1 MAARRPRRRPKR
13 LTAAAVAAR
22 ALSGAGRS
30 TAAPVAAR
38 PDRPDFRRLAV
49 VAYEYPADLY
59 EHDFGVTPAA
69 VIAADD
75 ALRADCARRYP
86 DNPDRAAAAYHR
98 WRYALLAAAVD
109 AAAREDDAAERARWA
124 VFVAGQRA
132 GARGADGVCH
142 IGR

>member
-1 MAARRPRRRPKR
+1 MAARRPRRRPR
-13 LTAAAVAAR
+13 RPTAA
-22 ALSGAGRS
+22 
-30 TAAPVAAR
+30 AAR

-86 DNPDRAAAAYHR
+86 DNPDRAAAEYYR
-98 WRYALLAAAVD
+98 WRYELVVAAFEEWRRED
-109 AAAREDDAAERARWA
+109 EDDAAERARWA